1 MKRGRDLVSLKTDVF
16 LPALLET
23 VPKDGRAQKF
33 KYCQQLVMLKVLLR
47 CELHAV
53 SLSAVTGE
61 KYTFRRHRQTKEPNM
76 TSQKY
81 HVIP

>member
-1 MKRGRDLVSLKTDVF
+1 MKRGRDLVSLKTDVV
-16 LPALLET
+16 LPALPET

-61 KYTFRRHRQTKEPNM
+61 KYAFRRH
-76 TSQKY
+76 
-81 HVIP
+81 